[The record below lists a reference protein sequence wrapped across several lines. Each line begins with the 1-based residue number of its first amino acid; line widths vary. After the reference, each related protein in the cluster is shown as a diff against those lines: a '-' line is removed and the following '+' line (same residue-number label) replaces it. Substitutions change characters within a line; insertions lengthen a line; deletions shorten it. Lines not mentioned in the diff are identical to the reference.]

1 MPVRRSL
8 ARPLSLL
15 VYVVVSCSC
24 DPVDVALN
32 KPIDANVTCGY
43 ASPERFL
50 SHMYATGYYRCPRR
64 REGGG
69 TLSDT
74 AIRPFVCPSP
84 RRAAALGYRHAGC
97 LQHSQAIRPSLCPSP

>member
-1 MPVRRSL
+1 MPVRHSL

-50 SHMYATGYYRCPRR
+50 SHMYATGYYGCPVVG
-64 REGGG
+64 REGDIKRYRDSPVC
-69 TLSDT
+69 LSQ
-74 AIRPFVCPSP
+74 S
-84 RRAAALGYRHAGC
+84 
-97 LQHSQAIRPSLCPSP
+97 